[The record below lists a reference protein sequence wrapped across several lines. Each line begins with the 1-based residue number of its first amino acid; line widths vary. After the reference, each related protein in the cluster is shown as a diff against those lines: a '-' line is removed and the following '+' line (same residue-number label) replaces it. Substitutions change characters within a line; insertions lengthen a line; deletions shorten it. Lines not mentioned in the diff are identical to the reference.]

1 MKERLEAIIKY
12 EKITPS
18 RLADLIGVQ
27 RSGVSHIMSGRN
39 KPGLD
44 FLNKLLQQ
52 FPHISGDWLITG
64 NGEMLKNKASKQLVE
79 QLSIETPPLPKKS
92 FKTPLNKAKEEPEAV
107 YQTKATTAVV
117 NDAKAVERIVVFYSD
132 KTFSEYRPE

>member
-1 MKERLEAIIKY
+1 MKERLEAIIKH

-44 FLNKLLQQ
+44 FLNKLLNQ

-64 NGEMLKNKASKQLVE
+64 QGEMLKNKATKPVVE
-79 QLSIETPPLPKKS
+79 QLSIESPSLPKKS
-92 FKTPLNKAKEEPEAV
+92 FKTPLNTAKEESQVTYE
-107 YQTKATTAVV
+107 TKPVVDTTKSEKV
-117 NDAKAVERIVVFYSD
+117 VERMVVFYTD
-132 KTFSEYRPE
+132 KTFAEYKPE